1 MFDTYLLIGA
11 TTPVGKYLVHEYS
24 REGKSV
30 RVLVPEEYDVSE
42 YEKIGA
48 EVYYG
53 STFDKDSMRDFFKV
67 AEPRSSVV
75 IHVDEIA
82 NFSGEKNLDMRRTN
96 VAGTINVVDQCLKYK
111 IGRLVYMSS
120 AYAINELPAAGE
132 TTIHFDRTKVEG
144 EYAKTKAEAS
154 AYVMEKVS
162 LNKLNAVLL
171 LPTFI
176 MGPGFEEDSEMGRIL
191 KKYLEKGI
199 TPVNGGH
206 AFVDVRDVA
215 AAIVAVAENGER
227 GACYIIAGEH
237 KSTDEFFTD
246 VCEAHGI
253 EKSVKQASWLVNS
266 RKLARLVDTYYKL
279 LRKDNPKDVYALFRD
294 RPDTIFES
302 TVTDVLPDPNKTVVD
317 SLKDYRDGT
326 PIEDEQLFKPSE
338 SVEENEEAEEKDVEK
353 NVETEA
359 EKEEPEEK
367 VEEKVEAAEVAEV
380 AAAVEEKAE
389 DAAEATEEATEDVV
403 EETVEETEDVV
414 EDKAEEV
421 VEEAT
426 DEAAEEAEEKVE
438 DAAEEVEDE
447 IESATEEVEDE
458 IEAATEEVEES
469 AQDTAET
476 IEEKADEVEETSQD
490 TAEPVDEKAEDVAEV
505 VAEAEEKAE
514 EAIEETV
521 EEAEDVVEETV
532 EEAEE
537 AAEEVEEKV
546 EAADEPVKK
555 AIWETAP
562 ASFDDL
568 ELDFSDIE
576 TRAAEDN
583 Q

>member
-30 RVLVPEEYDVSE
+30 RVLVPEESDVSE

-338 SVEENEEAEEKDVEK
+338 SVEENEEAEEK
-353 NVETEA
+353 
-359 EKEEPEEK
+359 
-367 VEEKVEAAEVAEV
+367 VEAAEVAEV
-380 AAAVEEKAE
+380 AAAVEEKADE
-389 DAAEATEEATEDVV
+389 V
-403 EETVEETEDVV
+403 EEV
-414 EDKAEEV
+414 AQ
-421 VEEAT
+421 AT

-447 IESATEEVEDE
+447 IESATEEVE
-458 IEAATEEVEES
+458 ES

-476 IEEKADEVEETSQD
+476 IEEKADEVEEASQD

-505 VAEAEEKAE
+505 VAEADQEADQEAEEKAE

-532 EEAEE
+532 EETEE

>member
-30 RVLVPEEYDVSE
+30 RVLVPEESDVSE

-338 SVEENEEAEEKDVEK
+338 SVEGNEEVAQA
-353 NVETEA
+353 TED
-359 EKEEPEEK
+359 
-367 VEEKVEAAEVAEV
+367 
-380 AAAVEEKAE
+380 KAE
-389 DAAEATEEATEDVV
+389 DAA
-403 EETVEETEDVV
+403 
-414 EDKAEEV
+414 
-421 VEEAT
+421 EAT

-438 DAAEEVEDE
+438 EAAEEVEDE
-447 IESATEEVEDE
+447 IESAAEEVEDEIESAAEEVEDEIESAAEEVEDE

-476 IEEKADEVEETSQD
+476 IEEKADEVEEASQD

-505 VAEAEEKAE
+505 VAEADQEADQEAEEKAE
-514 EAIEETV
+514 EAI
-521 EEAEDVVEETV
+521 EETV

>member
-30 RVLVPEEYDVSE
+30 RVLVPEESDVSE

-237 KSTDEFFTD
+237 KSSDEFFTD

-266 RKLARLVDTYYKL
+266 RVQL
-279 LRKDNPKDVYALFRD
+279 LMVNY
-294 RPDTIFES
+294 
-302 TVTDVLPDPNKTVVD
+302 
-317 SLKDYRDGT
+317 LK
-326 PIEDEQLFKPSE
+326 
-338 SVEENEEAEEKDVEK
+338 
-353 NVETEA
+353 
-359 EKEEPEEK
+359 
-367 VEEKVEAAEVAEV
+367 
-380 AAAVEEKAE
+380 
-389 DAAEATEEATEDVV
+389 
-403 EETVEETEDVV
+403 
-414 EDKAEEV
+414 
-421 VEEAT
+421 
-426 DEAAEEAEEKVE
+426 
-438 DAAEEVEDE
+438 
-447 IESATEEVEDE
+447 
-458 IEAATEEVEES
+458 
-469 AQDTAET
+469 
-476 IEEKADEVEETSQD
+476 
-490 TAEPVDEKAEDVAEV
+490 
-505 VAEAEEKAE
+505 
-514 EAIEETV
+514 
-521 EEAEDVVEETV
+521 
-532 EEAEE
+532 
-537 AAEEVEEKV
+537 
-546 EAADEPVKK
+546 
-555 AIWETAP
+555 
-562 ASFDDL
+562 
-568 ELDFSDIE
+568 
-576 TRAAEDN
+576 
-583 Q
+583 

>member
-30 RVLVPEEYDVSE
+30 RVLVPEESDVSE

-237 KSTDEFFTD
+237 KSSDEFFTD

-317 SLKDYRDGT
+317 SLKDYKDGT
-326 PIEDEQLFKPSE
+326 PIEDEKLFKPSE
-338 SVEENEEAEEKDVEK
+338 SVEENEEAAQA
-353 NVETEA
+353 TED
-359 EKEEPEEK
+359 
-367 VEEKVEAAEVAEV
+367 
-380 AAAVEEKAE
+380 KAE
-389 DAAEATEEATEDVV
+389 DAAEATDEAT
-403 EETVEETEDVV
+403 
-414 EDKAEEV
+414 
-421 VEEAT
+421 
-426 DEAAEEAEEKVE
+426 EKVE
-438 DAAEEVEDE
+438 DAA
-447 IESATEEVEDE
+447 EEVEDE

-476 IEEKADEVEETSQD
+476 IEENADEVEEASQD
-490 TAEPVDEKAEDVAEV
+490 TTESVDEKAEDVAEV
-505 VAEAEEKAE
+505 VAEADQEAEEKAE
-514 EAIEETV
+514 EAVEETV
-521 EEAEDVVEETV
+521 EESEDVVEETV
-532 EEAEE
+532 EETEEAAEE
-537 AAEEVEEKV
+537 VEDEIEAAAEEVEEKV